1 MFLKI
6 VKIKD
11 FCMDIG
17 GMFGLVWNSMIYFE
31 IYEDILKLKGVLKDM
46 KVSDSNF
53 SKNFGIVIFV
63 VKLKYDL
70 K

>member
-6 VKIKD
+6 VKIKV

-17 GMFGLVWNSMIYFE
+17 GMFGLVWNSMILL
-31 IYEDILKLKGVLKDM
+31 YEDILKLKGVLKDM
-46 KVSDSNF
+46 KVSDSSF
-53 SKNFGIVIFV
+53 SKNFGIVMFV

>member
-17 GMFGLVWNSMIYFE
+17 GMFGLVWNSMILL
-31 IYEDILKLKGVLKDM
+31 YEDILKLKGVLKDM

>member
-17 GMFGLVWNSMIYFE
+17 GMFGLVWNSMILL
-31 IYEDILKLKGVLKDM
+31 YEDILKLKGVLKDM
-46 KVSDSNF
+46 KV
-53 SKNFGIVIFV
+53 
-63 VKLKYDL
+63 LKW
-70 K
+70 